1 MKCHFLKKLPFAFLF
16 FLGFQVCF
24 SQSYEIVRADVRT
37 NIAPAVGIIEDKT
50 NALTFEEAQKQSFKV
65 PHRNLVSIPFSDA
78 TYWLK
83 VQLKNSHPTQEQWIL
98 EWDNSLGEHVDFYA
112 PDETGKY
119 HTTKMGALSDEKF
132 RYFEFFPVITLSLK
146 KNQSKSIY
154 IKIRSDRGI
163 SSTLSLASPQVYER
177 QFTQNLFVQ
186 GILMGIVFIRLFYI
200 LYISFF
206 AVKESAFR
214 KYSILQV
221 ARSIGFLGVN
231 SFLGGIFF
239 QNVYTANLL
248 NYLSQQIIPLF
259 IVLLVRAIIPIHKLH
274 PIVNYILHAIVVITA
289 LVAVALMIDYQWVWM
304 LWGVYSFVFTQFFIL
319 VLFSYAFYK
328 KIVTDINYSIPF
340 LLSVFSYFFVHLR
353 MIGLIDA
360 LWVIP
365 VAYFFF
371 VAELFVFGFF
381 LGRIIV
387 KYEKSRTLSEKQL
400 ILNQERTQQLR
411 ELDTMKT
418 NFFTNISHEFRTP
431 LTLILSPLEDLK
443 KEFPTREIFQI
454 MYRNAERL
462 LSLINQLLDLS
473 KLEANQMAIESEKVE
488 LVGFFNVLVSSF
500 ASLAQSN
507 QIELVI
513 QQDRKVCWAMMDKDK
528 IEKIVTNLLSNALKF
543 TEKSKQV
550 SVLIHY
556 TDQAIVL
563 QIQDQGIGISPE
575 TLPKIF
581 DRFYQVEESKSRRF
595 EGTGIGLSLVK
606 ELVKVLDGEIEV
618 QSSENLGTTFKV
630 KLPLHE
636 IIESPPISAPP
647 TITPPLLP
655 KEPNSHPNTPSATKE
670 KILLI
675 VDDNTDIRKYVKTIF
690 EKDFQVMEA
699 INGQAGLLQAS
710 EQIPDIIISDL
721 MMPEMDGF
729 TFCKHLKSDQK
740 TSHIPVVMLTAKAT
754 VESRIEGFELGADD
768 YLIKPFNTT
777 EIQVRVKN
785 LLEKQERL
793 KHYFGHNLLHIE
805 KNTPKVN
812 PLEVAFLEKAKS
824 IIEAHLGESTFNA
837 EQFSQAMNLS
847 QSQLLRKLKALT
859 NLTIVEYIRQ
869 YRLQHA
875 AKLLAERQ
883 ETVAEIALQV
893 GFENMSYFAKVFQD
907 QFGVLPSDYRG

>member
-1 MKCHFLKKLPFAFLF
+1 M
-16 FLGFQVCF
+16 
-24 SQSYEIVRADVRT
+24 
-37 NIAPAVGIIEDKT
+37 
-50 NALTFEEAQKQSFKV
+50 
-65 PHRNLVSIPFSDA
+65 
-78 TYWLK
+78 
-83 VQLKNSHPTQEQWIL
+83 
-98 EWDNSLGEHVDFYA
+98 
-112 PDETGKY
+112 
-119 HTTKMGALSDEKF
+119 
-132 RYFEFFPVITLSLK
+132 
-146 KNQSKSIY
+146 
-154 IKIRSDRGI
+154 
-163 SSTLSLASPQVYER
+163 
-177 QFTQNLFVQ
+177 
-186 GILMGIVFIRLFYI
+186 
-200 LYISFF
+200 
-206 AVKESAFR
+206 
-214 KYSILQV
+214 
-221 ARSIGFLGVN
+221 
-231 SFLGGIFF
+231 
-239 QNVYTANLL
+239 
-248 NYLSQQIIPLF
+248 
-259 IVLLVRAIIPIHKLH
+259 
-274 PIVNYILHAIVVITA
+274 
-289 LVAVALMIDYQWVWM
+289 
-304 LWGVYSFVFTQFFIL
+304 
-319 VLFSYAFYK
+319 
-328 KIVTDINYSIPF
+328 
-340 LLSVFSYFFVHLR
+340 
-353 MIGLIDA
+353 
-360 LWVIP
+360 
-365 VAYFFF
+365 
-371 VAELFVFGFF
+371 
-381 LGRIIV
+381 
-387 KYEKSRTLSEKQL
+387 
-400 ILNQERTQQLR
+400 
-411 ELDTMKT
+411 
-418 NFFTNISHEFRTP
+418 
-431 LTLILSPLEDLK
+431 
-443 KEFPTREIFQI
+443 
-454 MYRNAERL
+454 
-462 LSLINQLLDLS
+462 
-473 KLEANQMAIESEKVE
+473 
-488 LVGFFNVLVSSF
+488 
-500 ASLAQSN
+500 
-507 QIELVI
+507 
-513 QQDRKVCWAMMDKDK
+513 
-528 IEKIVTNLLSNALKF
+528 
-543 TEKSKQV
+543 
-550 SVLIHY
+550 
-556 TDQAIVL
+556 
-563 QIQDQGIGISPE
+563 
-575 TLPKIF
+575 PKIF

-647 TITPPLLP
+647 ISAPPTITPPLLP
-655 KEPNSHPNTPSATKE
+655 KEPNSPPNTPSATKE

-824 IIEAHLGESTFNA
+824 IIEAHLSESTFNA